1 MKKNNITKD
10 LRVSFKK
17 DCPIQTYS
25 DLKTEFG
32 YQDRTLQRKIK
43 ICNLLASYNMNS
55 KFYTLPELAKFNNYG
70 IWSYKRILFSRYGN
84 LYQTLII
91 LINQSKSGF
100 TSKEL
105 SLIVQVKTDDAL
117 RVLCEQKR
125 LQRQKHKSN
134 FVYYS
139 IDGQSFEIQQTNR
152 LHNATVPQT
161 YCLPDDKNIVISVLV
176 EIIHSDTISVKKLHK
191 ALKNQKTEVSEYQIK
206 SILAHYDLKKTTYR
220 SLP

>member
-1 MKKNNITKD
+1 MEKLNLAKGMKI
-10 LRVSFKK
+10 SFKE

-25 DLKTEFG
+25 ELKTKFG

-55 KFYTLPELAKFNNYG
+55 KFYTLPTLAKFNNYG

-91 LINQSKSGF
+91 SINQSKSGF

-117 RVLCEQKR
+117 RVLCRQKR
-125 LQRQKHKSN
+125 LQRQKYKGN

-139 IDGQSFEIQQTNR
+139 IDEQSFEIQQTNR
-152 LHNATVPQT
+152 LHNTTVPQT

-176 EIIHSDTISVKKLHK
+176 EIIHNDTISVKKLHK
-191 ALKNQKTEVSEYQIK
+191 ALKNQKTEVSEYQIN

-220 SLP
+220 L